1 MKPAA
6 FDWVAPQSLEEA
18 LALLAEGGDAR
29 PLAGGQSLVPM
40 LNLRLAPA
48 DRIIDLGRLAALRA
62 VHEGEDAVLYG
73 ALTAHAA
80 FEDGRVPDA
89 AGGLMRETGAGIAF
103 RAIRTRGTIG
113 GSLALADPAA
123 DWLVTLIALEAR
135 VHLRSVRGVRVVPAA
150 DFVLGP
156 YTTVL
161 APDELICAVEVARG
175 APQARWGRCKIV
187 RKAGEYADSLCVV
200 LHDASR
206 GFARIVL
213 GALDGAPQVLARTAA
228 ALAAGA
234 RDGALRATLEA
245 ELLALETGDAVA
257 RRRHSTCVQR
267 AVASILPGENA

>member
-1 MKPAA
+1 M
-6 FDWVAPQSLEEA
+6 
-18 LALLAEGGDAR
+18 
-29 PLAGGQSLVPM
+29 
-40 LNLRLAPA
+40 
-48 DRIIDLGRLAALRA
+48 
-62 VHEGEDAVLYG
+62 Y
-73 ALTAHAA
+73 
-80 FEDGRVPDA
+80 
-89 AGGLMRETGAGIAF
+89 
-103 RAIRTRGTIG
+103 
-113 GSLALADPAA
+113 
-123 DWLVTLIALEAR
+123 
-135 VHLRSVRGVRVVPAA
+135 VRGVRVVPAA

-206 GFARIVL
+206 GFARVVL